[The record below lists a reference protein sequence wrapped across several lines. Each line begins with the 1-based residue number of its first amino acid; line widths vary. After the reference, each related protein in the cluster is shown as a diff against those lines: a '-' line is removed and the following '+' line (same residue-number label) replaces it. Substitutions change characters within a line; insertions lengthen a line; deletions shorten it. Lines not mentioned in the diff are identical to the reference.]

1 MTATYV
7 TNDLNFGLRY
17 LELPGFLVAGLLKPR
32 GTGTTMIITD
42 NKASNLKSRMVNEC
56 QRSF

>member
-32 GTGTTMIITD
+32 GTTMIITD

>member
-17 LELPGFLVAGLLKPR
+17 LELPGFLVARLLKPR
-32 GTGTTMIITD
+32 GTTMIITD